1 MASSAYREQ
10 LGTKRQD
17 LGKIGENNSLYI
29 LMKKMMNLQHGL
41 SIQLLTPV
49 RGIKCLDKIALEF
62 IPIKVEKFPVW
73 HKNQIM
79 TWWKNPLVRAK

>member
-29 LMKKMMNLQHGL
+29 LMKKIMNLL
-41 SIQLLTPV
+41 NMVLVFIQLLTPV
-49 RGIKCLDKIALEF
+49 RGLKCLDKIALEF
-62 IPIKVEKFPVW
+62 IPIKVE
-73 HKNQIM
+73 
-79 TWWKNPLVRAK
+79 